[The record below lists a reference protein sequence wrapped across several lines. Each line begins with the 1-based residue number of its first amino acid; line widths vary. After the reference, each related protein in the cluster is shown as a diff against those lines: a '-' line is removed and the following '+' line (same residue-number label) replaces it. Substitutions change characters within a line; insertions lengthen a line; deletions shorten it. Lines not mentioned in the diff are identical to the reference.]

1 MPDHN
6 EFSIHTRLFRR
17 DEHAL
22 PLRADFYE
30 GDKLTT
36 GLVIQNAYSAV
47 LGVNNVTRS
56 KGVIAGS
63 IDDIPDVGIGGR
75 SDAKYN
81 AGVYGYSE
89 NGTGVYCKSV
99 SYEALHAETQ
109 SPETAAIAAYQMN
122 PESESA
128 ALYAAH
134 ANPNKPAAVFK
145 GNIHVHGDILLMN
158 ADIAEDFTVA
168 DPEAEIGS
176 VMIFDEDG
184 SLIPCNKPYDKKVV
198 GVISGAG
205 NYKPGMI
212 LDKHKDLHNRLPI
225 ALMGKVYCK
234 VDATQN
240 PIQVGDLLTTASHP
254 GHAMKADDP
263 LRAFG
268 AVIGKAL
275 QPLKEGLG
283 LIPVLVTLQ

>member
-1 MPDHN
+1 MPDQD
-6 EFSIHTRLFRR
+6 EFSTRTRLFRR
-17 DEHAL
+17 DEHPL

-36 GLVIQNAYSAV
+36 GLVIRDAHSAV

-63 IDDIPDVGIGGR
+63 IDNIPDVGIGGR

-89 NGTGVYCKSV
+89 HGTGVYCKSV

-109 SPETAAIAAYQMN
+109 SFETAAIAAYQMN

-134 ANPNKPAAVFK
+134 ADPNKVAAVFK
-145 GNIHVHGDILLMN
+145 GNVHVHGDILLMN
-158 ADIAEDFTVA
+158 ADIAEDFTIA
-168 DPEAEIGS
+168 DSLAEVGS
-176 VMIFDEDG
+176 VMVFDKDG
-184 SLIPCNKPYDKKVV
+184 SLIPCNNPYDKKVV

-205 NYKPGMI
+205 SYKPGMI
-212 LDKHKDLHNRLPI
+212 LDKQKEMTNRLPI

-234 VDATQN
+234 VDADFN
-240 PIQVGDLLTTASHP
+240 PIEIGDLLTTSATL
-254 GHAMKADDP
+254 GCAMKAIDSSKS
-263 LRAFG
+263 FG
-268 AVIGKAL
+268 TVIGKAL
-275 QPLKEGLG
+275 MSLDAGKG
-283 LIPVLVTLQ
+283 LIPILVTLQ